1 MLTCLECKV
10 AYDASFVALGILT
23 IFYFF
28 HYPTE
33 VLIKVQIFDNSDL
46 SSLNEAA
53 VQVHG
58 NQSVLASGLTGEDG
72 IVTVTFL
79 YRPGTWVIV
88 SASKHGFVT
97 NSVPWHANR
106 IPCK

>member
-1 MLTCLECKV
+1 MFST
-10 AYDASFVALGILT
+10 IT

-28 HYPTE
+28 LHPTD

-46 SSLNEAA
+46 SPLKETT

-58 NQSVLASGLTGEDG
+58 NQSIVASGLTGEDG

-79 YRPGTWVIV
+79 YHPGTWVIV

-97 NSVPWHANR
+97 NSAPWHANR

>member
-1 MLTCLECKV
+1 MF
-10 AYDASFVALGILT
+10 SFLI
-23 IFYFF
+23 IFFLFF
-28 HYPTE
+28 HLAE

-46 SSLNEAA
+46 SPLKEAT

-58 NQSVLASGLTGEDG
+58 NQSLLASDVTGEDG

-79 YRPGTWVIV
+79 YRPGNWVIV

-97 NSVPWHANR
+97 NSAPWHASR
-106 IPCK
+106 IPCKWHLYLLHGF